1 MNWVN
6 YWAWKCLFPSRRRFT
21 FFTFM
26 SIVGVTLGVAVI
38 VVVQSV
44 MNGFQDDIKRNL
56 VAAQGEIRVE
66 GRQIIPDCEQFTLRR
81 YKEVSAAAPFVHGMV
96 MLTHGDC
103 TSFAYAKGVDRSE
116 LEVTE
121 ICKIGPDGSSFVPRD
136 NEIILGINVA
146 HRLGAKIGDVIEVY
160 APNSLECLTRDE
172 VIFPKELTVIGFSE
186 SNNYLYDVAICS
198 LAAMQSL
205 YATNDGV
212 HGVTLRLNHG
222 ISVEKFAYVLQKNL
236 GDRYIVTDWIH
247 SNHDFLFAL
256 RWEKTM
262 MFFVLFFVL
271 LVSLFSIS
279 SMLITN
285 VVRKTREIG
294 TLVAMGG
301 NNKSIALSFCFQSVF
316 IGILG
321 ITFGIISSVIV
332 LEWRDKIIA
341 ALYKLLP
348 WSDAQSY
355 LSQFTH
361 LPVSYKITDFL
372 LISVFTLTICI
383 FCGLIPAL
391 KVSRIQPANALRYER

>member
-1 MNWVN
+1 MNWVS

-38 VVVQSV
+38 IVVQSV

-56 VAAQGEIRVE
+56 VAAQGEVRIE
-66 GRQIIPDCEQFTLRR
+66 GRQIISDPEQFTMRHYR
-81 YKEVSAAAPFVHGMV
+81 EVAAAAPYVHGMV
-96 MLTHGDC
+96 MLVHEHS

-116 LEVTE
+116 PEVTE
-121 ICKIGPDGSSFVPRD
+121 ICKIGPEGSSLVPRD
-136 NEIILGINVA
+136 NEIILGSNVA
-146 HRLGAKIGDVIEVY
+146 YRLGAKIGDIIEVY
-160 APNSLECLTRDE
+160 APNSLECLTQDE
-172 VIFPKELTVIGFSE
+172 VIFPKELTVIGFLE
-186 SNNYLYDVAICS
+186 NNNYLHDVAICS
-198 LAAMQSL
+198 LSAMQTL
-205 YATNDGV
+205 YATNDGI
-212 HGVTLRLNHG
+212 HGMTLRLNHG
-222 ISVEKFAYVLQKNL
+222 ISVEKFAHILQQDL

-294 TLVAMGG
+294 TLVALGG
-301 NNKSIALSFCFQSVF
+301 NNKCIALSFCYQSIF

-321 ITFGIISSVIV
+321 ITLGIISSVVV
-332 LEWRDKIIA
+332 LEWRDTIIA
-341 ALYKLLP
+341 TLYKLLP
-348 WSDAQSY
+348 WNDAQSY

-361 LPVSYKITDFL
+361 LPVAYQFTDFL
-372 LISVFTLTICI
+372 LISVLTLVICA

-391 KVSRIQPANALRYER
+391 KASRIQPANALRYER